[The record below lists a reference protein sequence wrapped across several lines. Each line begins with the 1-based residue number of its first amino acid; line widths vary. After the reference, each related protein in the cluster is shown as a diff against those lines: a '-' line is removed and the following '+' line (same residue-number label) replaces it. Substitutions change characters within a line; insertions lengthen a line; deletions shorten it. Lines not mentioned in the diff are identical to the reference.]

1 MRYRLTIT
9 TVFLLVLQATPPVFA
24 QGAGTQWDILNQ
36 EVAELY
42 RTGEYDRALI
52 PAKKALEVA
61 QKNVGPNHPDVATS
75 LNYLGVLYREMGEY
89 GKAEPLYK
97 QATEIYRRAFGED
110 HPYCATGLNNLAELY
125 RAMGE
130 YAKAE
135 PLFKKAMQICRKA
148 LGEEHPDYGA
158 TLNNLAWLYYEMGE
172 YAKAEPLMKRHL
184 EILLQ
189 STRETGH
196 RHPRMQDAVDNYT
209 DLLLEMRLSQSEV
222 DERMKRLAPEMFDE
236 AAEKTPEGK
245 PRSEIGVDHTEDR
258 LK

>member
-75 LNYLGVLYREMGEY
+75 LNYLGVLYRE
-89 GKAEPLYK
+89 
-97 QATEIYRRAFGED
+97 
-110 HPYCATGLNNLAELY
+110 
-125 RAMGE
+125 MGE